1 MICAMMR
8 EEGRCGWVLHT
19 HTGQGACMELTT
31 TAPREERKTG
41 EGNGRKSKIRG

>member
-1 MICAMMR
+1 MMR